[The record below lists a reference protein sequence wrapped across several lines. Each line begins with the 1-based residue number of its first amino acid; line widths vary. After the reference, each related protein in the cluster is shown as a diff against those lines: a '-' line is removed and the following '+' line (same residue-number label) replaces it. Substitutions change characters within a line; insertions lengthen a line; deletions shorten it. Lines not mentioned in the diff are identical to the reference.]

1 MNLFDELKKN
11 LADETLC
18 AVATIVSGAA
28 NIGAKMLLYPDGRAL
43 GSLGEVALNAEVTR
57 DAQRL
62 MQL

>member
-1 MNLFDELKKN
+1 MELFDELKRN

-28 NIGAKMLLYPDGRAL
+28 NVGAKMLAYPDGRVVGDL
-43 GSLGEVALNAEVTR
+43 GDAALNAEVTR

-62 MQL
+62 MQ